1 MLDVTFKEDDSQIKN
16 AAENMSVIR
25 KIIINLIKVYKEK
38 IQSKSSLKTLR
49 MMAGWSDNVAGGI
62 LGGLFV

>member
-1 MLDVTFKEDDSQIKN
+1 MYPGCGS
-16 AAENMSVIR
+16 